1 MARLENASKRT
12 TKRKN
17 MSQLRELLVEELHDL
32 LHAETQLVGA
42 LPKMAEAAK
51 NPKLKE
57 AFQKHFIQTES
68 HVQRLKK
75 AFQILGEKA
84 TPKPC
89 KAMMGL
95 VEEGEQ
101 TIKEGAEK
109 EPLAADLALIA
120 AAQKV
125 EHYEISGYGTVHAL
139 ARQIGEMEV
148 ATLLTHTMSEEE
160 SADFLL
166 TAIAKPLLQQ
176 ATIED
181 MGGHVNLDSTPEVH
195 DQRRRKV
202 AH

>member
-1 MARLENASKRT
+1 MA
-12 TKRKN
+12 
-17 MSQLRELLVEELHDL
+17 QLKELLVEELQDL

-57 AFQKHFIQTES
+57 AFQKHLTQTEG
-68 HVQRLKK
+68 HVERLKK
-75 AFQILGEKA
+75 AFQLLGEKA
-84 TPKPC
+84 KPKPC

-95 VEEGEQ
+95 VEEGEE

-109 EPLAADLALIA
+109 EPLAADLALITV
-120 AAQKV
+120 AQKV
-125 EHYEISGYGTVHAL
+125 EHYEISGYGTVHLL
-139 ARQIGEMEV
+139 ARQVGEVEV
-148 ATLLTHTMSEEE
+148 ATLLTRTMSEEE

-181 MGGHVNLDSTPEVH
+181 MGGHVNLESTPELR
-195 DQRRRKV
+195 DQRRKKV